1 MIYKY
6 KKKTWKKVKKNENQI
21 KKGDIFMYK
30 NVNFFIIGKYIG
42 VDDENLIS
50 EVIYDSDTRPDFKLR
65 VGEVVYFSKK
75 SRVTKIKKDEL
86 PLYLV
91 MQDDL

>member
-42 VDDENLIS
+42 VDGENLKS
-50 EVIYDSDTRPDFKLR
+50 EVIYDSNTRSHLKFR
-65 VGEVVYFSKK
+65 VGQVVHHSKK

-91 MQDDL
+91 M

>member
-1 MIYKY
+1 MINNNMEKGE
-6 KKKTWKKVKKNENQI
+6 KMKINL

-30 NVNFFIIGKYIG
+30 SVNFFVIGKYIG
-42 VDDENLIS
+42 VEDESLIS
-50 EVIYDSDTRPDFKLR
+50 EVIYDSDTRSRLKFR
-65 VGEVVYFSKK
+65 VGQVVYHSKK

-91 MQDDL
+91 MQNDL